1 MTNQEIA
8 RMLRE
13 VSAIFE
19 IKGENP
25 FRIRAYQKAAQNIEN
40 FAQDMEEVAKRGE
53 LEKLPGIGKDMAN
66 KIREILETGSL
77 KQLEDLKKE
86 IPPSLVAFL
95 SVPGLGPKTA
105 KLLFEE
111 LGIKDIDELERMAR
125 EHKLQGLPGI
135 KARTEENILRGI
147 EILKKGQERI
157 PLGRAAPLSEEM
169 IRELLDSTP
178 VERITVA
185 GSVRRRRETI
195 RDIDLLVVSPDPAK
209 VMEGFVRLPHVGE
222 VLAKG
227 TTKSSVRTRD
237 GIQVDL
243 RVVEPRCFGA
253 ALCYFTGSKAHNIRV
268 RDLAVRKGL
277 KVNEYGVFRGGE
289 WIGGREEQEVYR
301 AVDLPYIPPE
311 LREDRGE
318 IEAAQQGKLPRLVER
333 ADIQGDL
340 HVHSTYSDGAATL
353 GQIVEKARK
362 MGLRWVG
369 ICDHSPSLKIARGTA
384 EDDLRRKIEEVR
396 RLNEENGDIKL
407 LCGTEVDILAD
418 GRLDYPDG
426 ILAELDLVIAAIHS
440 GFKQDRE
447 TITRRLISAME
458 NPYVHGI
465 AHPTGRVFGEREAY
479 QVDVERLLDSARET
493 GTYLEINAFP
503 KRLDLNDIYS
513 RSAKERG
520 ILLGIGTDAHI
531 LDQMEYL
538 DFGLAVARRGWL
550 EKGNLLNSL
559 SYEALL
565 AYLGKR

>member
-1 MTNQEIA
+1 
-8 RMLRE
+8 
-13 VSAIFE
+13 
-19 IKGENP
+19 
-25 FRIRAYQKAAQNIEN
+25 
-40 FAQDMEEVAKRGE
+40 
-53 LEKLPGIGKDMAN
+53 
-66 KIREILETGSL
+66 
-77 KQLEDLKKE
+77 
-86 IPPSLVAFL
+86 
-95 SVPGLGPKTA
+95 
-105 KLLFEE
+105 
-111 LGIKDIDELERMAR
+111 
-125 EHKLQGLPGI
+125 
-135 KARTEENILRGI
+135 
-147 EILKKGQERI
+147 
-157 PLGRAAPLSEEM
+157 
-169 IRELLDSTP
+169 
-178 VERITVA
+178 
-185 GSVRRRRETI
+185 
-195 RDIDLLVVSPDPAK
+195 
-209 VMEGFVRLPHVGE
+209 
-222 VLAKG
+222 
-227 TTKSSVRTRD
+227 
-237 GIQVDL
+237 
-243 RVVEPRCFGA
+243 
-253 ALCYFTGSKAHNIRV
+253 
-268 RDLAVRKGL
+268 
-277 KVNEYGVFRGGE
+277 
-289 WIGGREEQEVYR
+289 
-301 AVDLPYIPPE
+301 IPPE

-513 RSAKERG
+513 RSAKDRG